1 MLKYAVENGMIDLSH
16 IQECIDLRQRK
27 ELLEKHPYKVYE
39 GKDGKWY
46 TYLPDE
52 KKGRVFRKRATKEE
66 IENVIVEYW
75 KDKTENPTIQEVF
88 TEWNDRRLELKKIS
102 PATHTRNKQIFN
114 RHFRM
119 FGERKIKSLSM
130 EDFIEFLEEQ
140 IPEFDLTAKGYANLK
155 GVTKGLLLRAKRRKL
170 ISFSPDEVFEEA
182 DVSETEFRKVV
193 KEDYEEVFDERE
205 TDLMVR
211 YLIRHADIWNLGILL
226 MFMTGIRVGELVA
239 LKWECFKPDVI
250 YIRRTETRYKEGD
263 GPYKCAIKDFPKTQA
278 GWRAVVIPQAY
289 QWIYDAFRNLN
300 AGIESEYIMVR
311 EDGSRLNTNC
321 MRHRMYRVC
330 KEVGILPRSP
340 HKIRK
345 TYCSILSDYKVSEK
359 LIIDQMGH
367 TSILISNQFYNRN
380 RQKLAEKEKIIS
392 AIPEFQ
398 QKLALVK

>member
-1 MLKYAVENGMIDLSH
+1 M
-16 IQECIDLRQRK
+16 
-27 ELLEKHPYKVYE
+27 
-39 GKDGKWY
+39 
-46 TYLPDE
+46 
-52 KKGRVFRKRATKEE
+52 
-66 IENVIVEYW
+66 IVEYW

-193 KEDYEEVFDERE
+193 KEDCEEVFDEQE

-211 YLIRHADIWNLGILL
+211 YLIRHPDVWNLGILL
-226 MFMTGIRVGELVA
+226 MFMSGIRVGELVA
-239 LKWECFKPDVI
+239 LKWDCFQPDVI
-250 YIRRTETRYKEGD
+250 YIRRTETRFRDGD
-263 GPYKCAIKDFPKTQA
+263 GPYQYAIKEFPKTQA
-278 GWRAVVIPQAY
+278 GWRAVVLPQAY
-289 QWIYDAFRNLN
+289 QWIYDAFKNLN
-300 AGIESEYIMVR
+300 EGIDSEFIMVR

-380 RQKLAEKEKIIS
+380 RQKFDEKAKTIS